1 MNIAILSRGASL
13 YSTQSLLKAGEA
25 RNHNMEIL
33 DPAYLTPA
41 IEYGRSVMYYHNEL
55 IDDLHALIPRVGA
68 SNTYIG
74 SSLVRH
80 FQGMGVFCVVGAEPI
95 LQSRNKWTCFQILSK
110 AGLPIPDTA
119 LGHST
124 DFDQLLD
131 RFGGAPVIIKILQGT
146 HGHGVILAETLASAR
161 STVETLKASKVRF
174 IVQEFIEE
182 SNGADLRA
190 IVVDGKVV
198 AAMKRQSREGEF
210 RSNLHRGA
218 SSESLVLDHAQEN
231 IALRAARALRL
242 GACGVDILMSDR
254 GPLVLEVN
262 STPGLEGI
270 EKTTGINVAAQ
281 FISYIERN
289 NRG

>member
-1 MNIAILSRGASL
+1 MNIAILSRGINL
-13 YSTQSLLKAGEA
+13 YSTQSLLKAAEA
-25 RNHNMEIL
+25 RNHRVEVL
-33 DPAYLTPA
+33 DSSLCTPA
-41 IEYGRSVMYYHNEL
+41 IENGRSVIYHQNEL
-55 IDDLHALIPRVGA
+55 VEDLDAVIPRVGA

-110 AGLPIPDTA
+110 AGIPIPDTA
-119 LGHST
+119 LGHAT
-124 DFDQLLD
+124 DFGTLLQ

-146 HGHGVILAETLASAR
+146 HGHGVILAETETSAR
-161 STVETLKASKVRF
+161 STIETLKAAKVRF
-174 IVQEFIEE
+174 IVQEYIAE
-182 SNGADLRA
+182 SRGADIRA
-190 IVVDGKVV
+190 IVIDGKVV

-218 SSESLVLDHAQEN
+218 SAESLRLDHAQEN
-231 IALRAARALRL
+231 IALRAAKALRL
-242 GACGVDILMSDR
+242 GACGVDILMSER

-270 EKTTGINVAAQ
+270 EKTTGVNVAAH

>member
-25 RNHNMEIL
+25 RNHRMEVL
-33 DPAYLTPA
+33 DSAHCTPA
-41 IEYGRSVMYYHNEL
+41 IENGRSVLYYQNEL
-55 IDDLHALIPRVGA
+55 IDDLDAVIPRVGA

-110 AGLPIPDTA
+110 AGLPVPDTA
-119 LGHST
+119 LGHAT
-124 DFDQLLD
+124 DYDQLLD
-131 RFGGAPVIIKILQGT
+131 RFGGAPIIIKILQGT
-146 HGHGVILAETLASAR
+146 HGHGVILAETEASAR
-161 STVETLKASKVRF
+161 STIETLRATKVRF
-174 IVQEFIEE
+174 VVQEYIAE
-182 SNGADLRA
+182 SGGADIRA

-218 SSESLVLDHAQEN
+218 SSEPIKLDHVQEN
-231 IALRAARALRL
+231 IALRAAKALRL
-242 GACGVDILMSDR
+242 GACGVDILMSQR

-270 EKTTGINVAAQ
+270 EKTTGVNVAAH

-289 NRG
+289 HRR